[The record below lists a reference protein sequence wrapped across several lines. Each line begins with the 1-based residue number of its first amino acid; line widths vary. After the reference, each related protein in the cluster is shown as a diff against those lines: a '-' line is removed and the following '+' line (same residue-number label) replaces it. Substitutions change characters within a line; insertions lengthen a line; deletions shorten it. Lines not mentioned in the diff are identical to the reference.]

1 MVTNERITLPRGA
14 LIPSMTDVQ
23 LVDDLGINLRP
34 SDQGFINRNWAVA
47 PMLASGTSSWSFQ
60 LVAGA
65 DVASADRKALDP
77 ASVGT
82 IRLAD
87 THYSGTP
94 TFSSTGSEIL
104 VWAEGNWLGYEPGTP
119 VSEEEASWCE
129 YDSTL
134 CAMQEVGG
142 EILVRSE

>member
-1 MVTNERITLPRGA
+1 MVTLTPGMKLGAGTELFSSAAVDDLIWPKGAPLPVEMVTNERITLPRGA

-65 DVASADRKALDP
+65 DVASADRKALEDRK
-77 ASVGT
+77 ST
-82 IRLAD
+82 RLN
-87 THYSGTP
+87 
-94 TFSSTGSEIL
+94 SSH
-104 VWAEGNWLGYEPGTP
+104 
-119 VSEEEASWCE
+119 
-129 YDSTL
+129 
-134 CAMQEVGG
+134 
-142 EILVRSE
+142 